1 MHRIFIDR
9 EELYD
14 DDGSLRV
21 FGARAHH
28 MKNVLR
34 MRPGDAFIACD
45 GAYTDYSCT
54 VTSVAKDSL
63 EASVISASQNASKK
77 DYTLTLC
84 QAMPKGAKID
94 FVLQKATELGAD
106 EINIFFS
113 ARTDVKYDEAQQQKR
128 LSRFDRIVEEAAN
141 QCGAGAIPAVRIF
154 KDFDAML
161 ASLDPAAKVIMA
173 YEEEKTTTFKSVLRG
188 NNSTNLVFIVGPEGG
203 FDPKEAQH
211 AKEAGAVLVSLG
223 RRILRTETAGM
234 CLLSCVS
241 YEKQEEGGQE

>member
-1 MHRIFIDR
+1 
-9 EELYD
+9 
-14 DDGSLRV
+14 
-21 FGARAHH
+21 
-28 MKNVLR
+28 MKL
-34 MRPGDAFIACD
+34 
-45 GAYTDYSCT
+45 
-54 VTSVAKDSL
+54 TS
-63 EASVISASQNASKK
+63 
-77 DYTLTLC
+77 
-84 QAMPKGAKID
+84 
-94 FVLQKATELGAD
+94 
-106 EINIFFS
+106 FS

-141 QCGAGAIPAVRIF
+141 QCGAGAISAVRIF

-234 CLLSCVS
+234 FLLSCVS